1 VPSLDAPQNTVLRVI
16 AVYDSDSGYLQVLPL
31 QALTE
36 GLVKAESV
44 HSLAKLDSRD
54 AVTLTVPNGTATGVY
69 ATRAKLG
76 PVDSD
81 EVWFISIIQVDTP
94 AQAGG
99 ITLGNFRVK
108 TWEDAGGDADGQLFW
123 ANFQGGAVAGA
134 YYAEFHT
141 GAPVLA
147 LPGDQVG
154 VPLRLGPAD
163 YIQLCTQITTA
174 ALTADRTLTLTP
186 YGWKGKLLRHPSS
199 S

>member
-1 VPSLDAPQNTVLRVI
+1 M
-16 AVYDSDSGYLQVLPL
+16 AVYDNDTGYLQVLPI

-36 GLVKAESV
+36 ALVKAESV
-44 HSLAKLDSRD
+44 HSLAKLDARN

-69 ATRAKLG
+69 DTRSKLG

-81 EVWFISIIQVDTP
+81 EVWFLTVIQVDTP
-94 AQAGG
+94 AQSGG
-99 ITLGNFRVK
+99 ITLGNFRVSS
-108 TWEDAGGDADGQLFW
+108 WEDPDDDSDGQLFW
-123 ANFQGGAVAGA
+123 AAYQGGAVAGT

-163 YIQLCTQITTA
+163 YVQLCARITTA